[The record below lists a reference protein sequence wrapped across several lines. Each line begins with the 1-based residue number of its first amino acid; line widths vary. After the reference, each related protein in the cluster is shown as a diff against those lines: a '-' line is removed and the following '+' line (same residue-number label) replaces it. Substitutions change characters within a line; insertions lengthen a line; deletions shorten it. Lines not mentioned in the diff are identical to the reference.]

1 MNPQLTNNNINLLGS
16 VDSHFD
22 LEGLSKSI
30 REATKSLEDFV
41 RIQSDISALSMD
53 ISKILDG
60 NSFDSSFNYNPF
72 ETLSSIGNL
81 SSAPTTINVDN
92 SGSFSDIKDSFTSL
106 LKSTSDS
113 SEDIDQLES
122 LFSSFLKQDKG
133 EALDFLSKTFMY
145 TMENDGDYSSIQVAI
160 LRLICRYDYQE
171 LSPHAQLIAGN
182 ARTISSLAVKSATF
196 DVYDHWSNIPAY
208 NILTKMDKPIE
219 LWLKMKYD
227 ALIDSIAEKYAIR
240 KETK

>member
-1 MNPQLTNNNINLLGS
+1 MNSQLTNNNINLLSS

-41 RIQSDISALSMD
+41 RIQSDISALSID

-60 NSFDSSFNYNPF
+60 NSFNYNPF

-92 SGSFSDIKDSFTSL
+92 SGSFSDVKDSFTSL
-106 LKSTSDS
+106 LKSSSNS

-122 LFSSFLKQDKG
+122 LFSSFLKQDKS